1 MERIVATRRQG
12 YMHELVMG
20 EHAITVDEPLENG
33 GTDRGPS
40 PQDLLAGSLAACT
53 AATVELYADRKGWD
67 VGPLTVSV
75 EISGTLVRG
84 DASYRVTVSLPQE
97 LSEEQ
102 RRRVLTIAGK
112 CPVHKAIAG
121 EFPVSVEGV
130 ENSVS

>member
-12 YMHELVMG
+12 YMHELAMG

-84 DASYRVTVSLPQE
+84 
-97 LSEEQ
+97 
-102 RRRVLTIAGK
+102 
-112 CPVHKAIAG
+112 
-121 EFPVSVEGV
+121 V